1 MINDSDETEGRQ
13 LYRAR
18 ADALALAQIAM
29 AKRQVK
35 LMENLAEIESL
46 PPGSD
51 REPEYLRQRREH
63 PDE

>member
-18 ADALALAQIAM
+18 ADALARAQIAM
-29 AKRQVK
+29 AKRHVK
-35 LMENLAEIESL
+35 LTENSAEIESL
-46 PPGSD
+46 PPGTD
-51 REPEYLRQRREH
+51 REPEYLRQRMDH